1 MVCYNKQIRVINGR
15 LYQGPFLVLY
25 MDSGFAKRYLL
36 PTIAF
41 SLTDRN
47 TLCTSLELSKT

>member
-1 MVCYNKQIRVINGR
+1 MVCYNKQLRVINGR

-25 MDSGFAKRYLL
+25 MDSGIAKRYLL

>member
-1 MVCYNKQIRVINGR
+1 MVCYNKHIRVINGR
-15 LYQGPFLVLY
+15 LYEGPFLVLC

-41 SLTDRN
+41 SVIDRN